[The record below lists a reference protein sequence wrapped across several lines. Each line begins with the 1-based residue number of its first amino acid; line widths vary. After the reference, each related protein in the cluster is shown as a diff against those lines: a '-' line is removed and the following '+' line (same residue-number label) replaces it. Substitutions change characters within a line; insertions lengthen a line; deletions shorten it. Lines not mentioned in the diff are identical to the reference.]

1 MQRGHFLGTAYY
13 FSRESPEG
21 LPCSSSD
28 DLIPIV
34 LVPMTVDIISFRCSP
49 LGQMRPCIYILW
61 TCYSRISYVSSGGPF

>member
-49 LGQMRPCIYILW
+49 LGQMRPCIYSMGMLFQN
-61 TCYSRISYVSSGGPF
+61 VSSGGPF